1 MGVEESED
9 GVERGT
15 EEPVLMDPFERVQAV
30 SVIGV
35 EGKDAKVQL
44 VCMLQD
50 HREDEVEDRG
60 VH

>member
-50 HREDEVEDRG
+50 HR
-60 VH
+60 